1 MHSLH
6 IITIIATIF
15 TISIFF
21 QSLSLLLLLLSFI
34 FNLIYLL
41 IKHYLKRNNITIVY
55 FFYFFFQMYQP
66 YVSLVVKKNLP
77 FSILEQEK
85 KDKIN
90 NPYCLFSFSFFP
102 FLWRIRERKTE
113 RRKRKNEYPRFCSYF
128 FFLLLFSVFVFFLSF
143 FHITISESGNWFV
156 FFFCFAYMS
165 TYVSILLIYI
175 TFLIYQL
182 SSNHEMVVTPCTD

>member
-113 RRKRKNEYPRFCSYF
+113 RRKRKNEYPRFCSF
-128 FFLLLFSVFVFFLSF
+128 FFSF
-143 FHITISESGNWFV
+143 
-156 FFFCFAYMS
+156 FFFCFRFLSLLFSYHHKRKWQLVCFFLLFCLYVYVRQYF
-165 TYVSILLIYI
+165 TYIYYFPYLLVI
-175 TFLIYQL
+175 Q
-182 SSNHEMVVTPCTD
+182 